1 MSYYW
6 DRGYDRNK
14 EDINELHTKL
24 FGGPIPDEL
33 IIDGSKI
40 EVLEVHRLS
49 YDYIEENSYNYNKMQ
64 TYNNEDKSHSGA
76 AVYYTL
82 VNLGEPIQIFKSVW
96 NENGELKGLK
106 VEVIK
111 TNEKFNVTR
120 HELMMLLIQCG
131 HQLKNADII
140 TRGYKVPHIRKHD
153 WVKDIEVVSDIYT
166 KDDIEKVSK
175 NYSVFW
181 SNHEKKANSIVEKI
195 EKASTID
202 ALNIMGFS
210 KYTKIVSD
218 TSESFLVE
226 LGEPSRYEF
235 NHIAEYL
242 NSAMGYL
249 LKKDIGERA
258 LLIFDGSTLH
268 VFIPDSI
275 TTLNDKAAE
284 NGKRYKR
291 LSSLRGLNA
300 ILRSRLEYKTANVKK
315 IKFYGGKNVKNTSYY
330 IKYKLGNREF
340 DFSESYIKA

>member
-1 MSYYW
+1 MSFYW
-6 DRGYDRNK
+6 DGSYDRNK

-24 FGGPIPDEL
+24 FGGPIPDEV

-40 EVLEVHRLS
+40 EVLKIHRLDYS
-49 YDYIEENSYNYNKMQ
+49 YIVENSYNYNKMQ
-64 TYNNEDKSHSGA
+64 TYNNYDESHSGA

-96 NENGELKGLK
+96 NENGELKGFK

-120 HELMMLLIQCG
+120 HELMMMFIQGG
-131 HQLKNADII
+131 HQLKNAEII
-140 TRGYKVPHIRKHD
+140 TRGYKVPYIRKQA
-153 WVKDIEVVSDIYT
+153 WAKDIEAVADICT
-166 KDDIEKVSK
+166 KDDIEKVSR

-181 SNHEKKANSIVEKI
+181 SNHEEKANSIVEKI
-195 EKASTID
+195 KKVDAID

-210 KYTKIVSD
+210 KYTKIASD

-235 NHIAEYL
+235 NKPAEYL

-249 LKKDIGERA
+249 LEKDIGERA

-268 VFIPDSI
+268 VFIPDNV

-284 NGKRYKR
+284 KGKRYKR
-291 LSSLRGLNA
+291 LSSIRGLNA
-300 ILRSRLEYKTANVKK
+300 ILRSRLDYKTANVKK

>member
-6 DRGYDRNK
+6 DKGYGRNK

-24 FGGPIPDEL
+24 FGGPIPDEV

-40 EVLEVHRLS
+40 EVLEIHRLS
-49 YDYIEENSYNYNKMQ
+49 YDYIAKNSSNFNKMQ

-82 VNLGEPIQIFKSVW
+82 VNLGKPIQIFKSVW

-106 VEVIK
+106 VEIVE
-111 TNEKFNVTR
+111 TNKKFNVTR
-120 HELMMLLIQCG
+120 HELMLLFIQCG

-140 TRGYKVPHIRKHD
+140 TREYKVPHIRKHD
-153 WVKDIEVVSDIYT
+153 WVENIKVVADIYT

-181 SNHEKKANSIVEKI
+181 SKHKDKETGIVEKI

-210 KYTKIVSD
+210 KYTKIVGD
-218 TSESFLVE
+218 NSESFLVE
-226 LGEPSRYEF
+226 LGEPSKHEF
-235 NHIAEYL
+235 NYMAWYL
-242 NSAMGYL
+242 NSSIGYL

-258 LLIFDGSTLH
+258 LLIFDSATLH
-268 VFIPDSI
+268 VFIPDNI
-275 TTLNDKAAE
+275 TTLNDNAAE
-284 NGKRYKR
+284 CGKRYR
-291 LSSLRGLNA
+291 CLSDIRGLNA
-300 ILRSRLEYKTANVKK
+300 ILRSRLGDKTANIKK
-315 IKFYGGKNVKNTSYY
+315 IKLYGGKNVKNTSYL
-330 IKYKLGNREF
+330 KYKLGDKKF